1 MSRRLFITR
10 PLAKDAP
17 LRVQLE
23 SQGYEVSGHSMLHFE
38 ALPVATL
45 PPSDWLFAYSPRGVQ
60 LFLAQHAK
68 EDLSDFKIAAVGP
81 GTAAAWQEAGLKV
94 DFIGD
99 GEPATTASAFAKTHC
114 AETKR
119 RVTFLQAENSR
130 RSVEK
135 KLEGYIQGHR
145 LSVYR
150 SVINESAKIPQAE
163 VYYLTSPLSAEAV
176 LRQVDQKRSFDL
188 WCVGSVTAG
197 RVRELGFK
205 VQRIRALVSC

>member
-10 PLAKDAP
+10 PLAEDAP
-17 LRVQLE
+17 LRLQLE
-23 SQGYEVSGHSMLHFE
+23 AQGYEVSGHSMLHFE
-38 ALPVATL
+38 ALPIAAL

-60 LFLAQHAK
+60 LCLAQHSK
-68 EDLSDFKIAAVGP
+68 EALSTFKIAAVGP
-81 GTAAAWQEAGLKV
+81 GTASAWQEAGITV

-114 AETKR
+114 ENTKPT
-119 RVTFLQAENSR
+119 VTFLQAENSR
-130 RSVEK
+130 RSVERR
-135 KLEGYIQGHR
+135 LGEHVHAQR

-150 SVINESAKIPQAE
+150 SVINDSGTIPLAE

-176 LRQVDQKRSFDL
+176 IRQIDATRSFDL

-197 RVRELGFK
+197 RVRELGFG
-205 VQRIRALVSC
+205 VQRIRAL